1 MWAASLR
8 TAIITDT
15 GGRGEGVKAAFLAT
29 RVTRG
34 NNSLYTIY
42 SRSAGGGLTP
52 PFKFVARPNGAR
64 AGRENMFGSETVFS
78 PGLLLSVWA
87 AGVAGAGAVTAWWR
101 IVGRGYHRLGAAVA
115 LLIGGG
121 AWYFDPHPLVIL
133 GAAAAAAGL
142 AVGRFPAWT
151 AASQGA
157 AAVFWGARAVMLSSS
172 TAQAAAVVTGAL
184 ALGGI
189 TAGMLLGHWYLV
201 SPQIPRWALRALSL
215 GGAAG
220 VALDAATLGAWAGLE
235 GSPLSLTVFFSLAAV
250 SALLAA
256 GVWFALGEPTYTGV
270 MAATGLGYL
279 AVLTALGFTALGRTL
294 ALI

>member
-1 MWAASLR
+1 
-8 TAIITDT
+8 
-15 GGRGEGVKAAFLAT
+15 
-29 RVTRG
+29 
-34 NNSLYTIY
+34 
-42 SRSAGGGLTP
+42 
-52 PFKFVARPNGAR
+52 
-64 AGRENMFGSETVFS
+64 MFGSETVFS

-87 AGVAGAGAVTAWWR
+87 AGTAGAGAVTAWWR
-101 IVGRGYHRLGAAVA
+101 IVGRGYHRLSAASA

-121 AWYFDPHPLVIL
+121 AWYFDPHPLVMMGA
-133 GAAAAAAGL
+133 GAAVAGI
-142 AVGRFPAWT
+142 AVGRFPAGT
-151 AASQGA
+151 AAAGGA

-172 TAQAAAVVTGAL
+172 AAQAAAVATGAL

-220 VALDAATLGAWAGLE
+220 VALDAVTLAAWAGLE
-235 GSPLSLTVFFSLAAV
+235 GTTLSLTAFFGLAAV

-256 GVWFALGEPTYTGV
+256 GVWFALGEPSYTGV

-294 ALI
+294 ALV